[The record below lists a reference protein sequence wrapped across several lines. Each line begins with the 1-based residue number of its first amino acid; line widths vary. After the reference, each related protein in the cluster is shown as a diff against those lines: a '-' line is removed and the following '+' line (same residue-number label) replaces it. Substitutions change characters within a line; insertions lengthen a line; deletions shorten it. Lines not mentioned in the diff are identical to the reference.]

1 MKAETSITVFGLY
14 MVGIGVGLMVV
25 PQGLTTLFGLGTA
38 DVGWTRLV
46 GLLATLLGWYY
57 IQASRAAFT
66 PFLRWTIPARLF
78 AALFMGALVGLG
90 EMRPMLLL
98 FAAIDT
104 AGALWTWRCLN
115 AATSR

>member
-25 PQGLTTLFGLGTA
+25 PQGLTALFGLGTA

-78 AALFMGALVGLG
+78 AALFMGALSVW
-90 EMRPMLLL
+90 E
-98 FAAIDT
+98 
-104 AGALWTWRCLN
+104 RCARCFCYLQQ
-115 AATSR
+115 SIQQEHFGRGVV